1 MDLTL
6 IIPGYNEEARIVLTL
21 EQSAA
26 YLSRQPW
33 RWEIVVVDDGSLD
46 QMSARVEEFAR
57 NWPQVRAMRHA
68 PNRGKGYA
76 IRQGVGAARGR
87 YIGFTD
93 ADYKTDI
100 VALGP
105 ALRLLEAGAD
115 GVIGDRTLSQSRIA
129 LPRRHYR
136 QLGSELFR
144 GVLLRAMGL
153 GGFGDTQCGFKFFR
167 AEVMRDL
174 FSRQRVD
181 GYMFDVEI
189 LLLAVKAGY
198 RLEKLAVEWRDDPD
212 SRFKPLSGTWRNLRE
227 LARIR
232 WLHRDL

>member
-1 MDLTL
+1 MDLTI
-6 IIPGYNEEARIVLTL
+6 IIPGYNEEKRIGLTL
-21 EQSAA
+21 EQSVA
-26 YLSRQPW
+26 YLSRQSW
-33 RWEIVVVDDGSLD
+33 RWEIIVVDDGSAD
-46 QMSARVEEFAR
+46 QMAGRVEEFAR
-57 NWPQVRAMRHA
+57 TWPMVRALRHT

-76 IRQGVGAARGR
+76 IRQGVAAAQGR

-100 VALGP
+100 AALGP
-105 ALRLLEAGAD
+105 AMELLEGGCD
-115 GVIGDRTLSQSRIA
+115 GVIGDRTLSRSRIA
-129 LPRRHYR
+129 VPRRRYR
-136 QLGSELFR
+136 QLGTRLFK
-144 GVLLRAMGL
+144 GVLLKAMGL

-174 FSRQRVD
+174 FGRQRVD

-189 LLLAVKAGY
+189 LLLSVQAGY
-198 RLEKLAVEWRDDPD
+198 HIEGLAVEWRDDSD

-232 WLHRDL
+232 WMHRNS

>member
-6 IIPGYNEEARIVLTL
+6 IIPGYNEAARIPLTL
-21 EQSAA
+21 EHSAA
-26 YLSRQPW
+26 YLAGQPW
-33 RWEIVVVDDGSLD
+33 QWEILVVDDGSAD

-57 NWPQVRAMRHA
+57 QWPQVRVLRHT

-76 IRQGVGAARGR
+76 IRQGVAAARGR

-100 VALGP
+100 AALGP
-105 ALRLLEAGAD
+105 AMARLEEGAD
-115 GVIGDRTLSQSRIA
+115 GVIGDRTLSQSRIGV
-129 LPRRHYR
+129 PRRRYR
-136 QLGSELFR
+136 QLGTELFR
-144 GVLLRAMGL
+144 GVLLRVMGL
-153 GGFGDTQCGFKFFR
+153 GDFADTQCGFKFFR

-174 FSRQRVD
+174 FARQRVD

-189 LLLAVKAGY
+189 LLLAVRAGY
-198 RLEKLAVEWRDDPD
+198 RIEKLAVEWRDDPD

-232 WLHRDL
+232 WMHK

>member
-1 MDLTL
+1 MDLTI
-6 IIPGYNEEARIVLTL
+6 IIPGYNEEGRIVLTL

-26 YLSRQPW
+26 YLCRQPW
-33 RWEIVVVDDGSLD
+33 SWEIVVVDDGSAD

-57 NWPQVRAMRHA
+57 SWPQVRVLRHT

-76 IRQGVGAARGR
+76 IRQGVAAARGR
-87 YIGFTD
+87 YIGFAD

-100 VALGP
+100 AALGP
-105 ALRLLEAGAD
+105 AVQLLESGCD

-129 LPRRHYR
+129 VPRRRYR
-136 QLGSELFR
+136 QLGTELFK

-174 FSRQRVD
+174 FARQRVN

-189 LLLAVKAGY
+189 LLLAVRAGY
-198 RLEKLAVEWRDDPD
+198 RIERLAVEWRDDPD

-232 WLHRDL
+232 WLHRNL

>member
-6 IIPGYNEEARIVLTL
+6 IIPGYNEEARISLTL
-21 EQSAA
+21 ERSAA
-26 YLSRQPW
+26 YLAAQPW
-33 RWEIVVVDDGSLD
+33 QWEILVVDDGSAD

-57 NWPQVRAMRHA
+57 QWPQVRSLRHS

-76 IRQGVGAARGR
+76 IRQGVMAAQGR

-100 VALGP
+100 AALAP
-105 ALRLLEAGAD
+105 AMALLEAGAD

-129 LPRRHYR
+129 VPRRRYR
-136 QLGSELFR
+136 QLGTEVFR
-144 GVLLRAMGL
+144 GVLLRLIGL
-153 GGFGDTQCGFKFFR
+153 AGFADTQCGFKFFR

-174 FSRQRVD
+174 FSRQKVD

-189 LLLAVKAGY
+189 LLLAVQAGH
-198 RLEKLAVEWRDDPD
+198 RIERLAVDWRDDPD

-232 WLHRDL
+232 WLHR

>member
-6 IIPGYNEEARIVLTL
+6 IIPGYNEAACISLTL
-21 EQSAA
+21 EQSAG
-26 YLSRQPW
+26 YLASQPW
-33 RWEIVVVDDGSLD
+33 QWEILVVDDGSVD
-46 QMSARVEEFAR
+46 QMSARVGEFAR
-57 NWPQVRAMRHA
+57 QWPQVRALRHT

-76 IRQGVGAARGR
+76 IRQGVAAARGR
-87 YIGFTD
+87 FIGFTD

-100 VALGP
+100 AALSP
-105 ALRLLEAGAD
+105 AMALLEAGAD

-129 LPRRHYR
+129 VPRRRYR
-136 QLGSELFR
+136 QLGTELFR

-153 GGFGDTQCGFKFFR
+153 AGFADTQCGFKFFR

-174 FSRQRVD
+174 FARQRVD

-189 LLLAVKAGY
+189 LLLAVRAGY
-198 RLEKLAVEWRDDPD
+198 RIEKLPVDWRDDPD

-232 WLHRDL
+232 WLHRR